1 MTGPNYLDWFGSQA
15 QLVVT
20 EPELVKEILNNKNEN
35 YPKIDLEGYARKL
48 LGDGLSSSKGEKW
61 VKLRKLA
68 NQVFHAESLKV
79 INITIFYIITF
90 WSY

>member
-48 LGDGLSSSKGEKW
+48 LGMDFL
-61 VKLRKLA
+61 
-68 NQVFHAESLKV
+68 HLKV
-79 INITIFYIITF
+79 K
-90 WSY
+90 SG

>member
-79 INITIFYIITF
+79 NITIFYIFYFF